1 MAAANDPPGPGRQS
15 ARGRV
20 LGYLAFRRDPLN
32 YLTRLAR
39 EHGDVVY
46 FHVGSQRAYLL
57 NHPNLVRDVLVTHQ
71 DYFHKGRALQRSK
84 RLLGEGLLTSEGEHH
99 RRQRRLAQPAF
110 HKRRIESYGDVMT
123 AYAAR
128 HSARWQ
134 DGASVDIAREMM
146 RLTLAIVGKTLFDA
160 DVEGDADEIAGALTE
175 IMELFNMLLLP
186 YSEYLEKLPLPQ
198 MRRFER
204 ARAKLDS
211 IIYRI
216 VEERRRA
223 PSDAGDLLSM
233 LLAARDEEGDRS
245 GMSDRQVRDEVMTLI
260 LAGHETTANALSWT
274 WYLLAQHPD
283 AEKRLHAEL
292 DEVLAR
298 GRRLPTV
305 EDLPRLRY
313 TEMILSESMRL
324 YPPAWIVGRLA
335 IKDYEVRG
343 YVVPAGSLVLASQY
357 VMHRDARFFADPER
371 FSPERWTAEGK
382 EARPAYSYFPFGGG
396 ARRCVGEGFAWMEGV
411 LLVAT
416 LASRWRMRL
425 DPAHRVETFP
435 RITLRPRRGV
445 RVTLERRAG
454 AG

>member
-1 MAAANDPPGPGRQS
+1 MPAPTDPPGPGRAT
-15 ARGRV
+15 ARAR
-20 LGYLAFRRDPLN
+20 LSGYLAFRRDPLN

-39 EHGDVVY
+39 EHGDIAY
-46 FHVGSQRAYLL
+46 FTVGSQRAYLL
-57 NHPNLVRDVLVTHQ
+57 NHPDLVRDVLVTNQ
-71 DYFHKGRALQRSK
+71 DHFHKGRALQRSK

-110 HKRRIESYGDVMT
+110 HRKRIESYGDVMV

-128 HSARWQ
+128 QTSGWH
-134 DGASVDIAREMM
+134 DGANVDIAREMM
-146 RLTLAIVGKTLFDA
+146 KLTLAIVGKTLFDA
-160 DVEGDADEIAGALTE
+160 DVEEDADDIAGALTE

-198 MRRFER
+198 TRRFER
-204 ARAKLDS
+204 ARAKLDA

-223 PSDAGDLLSM
+223 RGDAGDLLSM
-233 LLAARDEEGDRS
+233 LLDARDVEGDQS
-245 GMSDRQVRDEVMTLI
+245 GMTDQQVRDEVMTLI

-274 WYLLAQHPD
+274 WYLLAQHP
-283 AEKRLHAEL
+283 EVERRLHAEL
-292 DEVLAR
+292 DDVLHQ

-313 TEMILSESMRL
+313 AEMILSESMRL
-324 YPPAWIVGRLA
+324 YPPAWVVGRLA

-343 YVVPAGSLVLASQY
+343 YVVPVGSLVLVSQY
-357 VMHRDARFFADPER
+357 VTHRDARFFAEPER
-371 FSPERWTAEGK
+371 FDPSRWTPEAR

-411 LLVAT
+411 LLVAAI
-416 LASRWRMRL
+416 ASRWRMRL
-425 DPAHRVETFP
+425 DPAHRVETYP

-445 RVTLERRAG
+445 RVTLSRRDV
-454 AG
+454 